1 MTRILEEARTSYSE
15 DMLAA
20 VAEELESPCTEE
32 MAFFDRFMHYA
43 ESDDYEIV
51 VFDTAPT
58 GHTLGLLTL
67 PFDYS
72 AQVGLMVTTNVAGS
86 SAKAKTQKPFDRIIA
101 RMRNPDR
108 SLFAFVVY
116 PNRLPS
122 SKPTRPCST

>member
-1 MTRILEEARTSYSE
+1 MTRILEEARTSYSK

-72 AQVGLMVTTNVAGS
+72 AQV
-86 SAKAKTQKPFDRIIA
+86 
-101 RMRNPDR
+101 
-108 SLFAFVVY
+108 
-116 PNRLPS
+116 
-122 SKPTRPCST
+122 